1 MSSSKNETETNMGGK
16 MNTKTRRK
24 LQKHFGFGFVF
35 NTKIKI
41 PLSSVVIA
49 SYVMGDM
56 NSEKFWN
63 SIIKDKPNQR
73 KVKHDRKNKNIC

>member
-1 MSSSKNETETNMGGK
+1 

-35 NTKIKI
+35 YTKIKI

-49 SYVMGDM
+49 SYVMGDI

-63 SIIKDKPNQR
+63 SIIKDKQ
-73 KVKHDRKNKNIC
+73 KEGKA

>member
-1 MSSSKNETETNMGGK
+1 MSPIKDETETNMGGK

-24 LQKHFGFGFVF
+24 LQKHFGSGFVF
-35 NTKIKI
+35 NTKTKI
-41 PLSSVVIA
+41 PLASVVIA

-63 SIIKDKPNQR
+63 SIIKYKQ
-73 KVKHDRKNKNIC
+73 KEGKA

>member
-24 LQKHFGFGFVF
+24 LQKHFGSGFVF
-35 NTKIKI
+35 NTKTKI
-41 PLSSVVIA
+41 PLASVVIA

>member
-1 MSSSKNETETNMGGK
+1 MSPIKDETETNMGGK

-63 SIIKDKPNQR
+63 SIIKDKLNQR